1 MNKKITTQSPKKDI
15 QIEFIKNM
23 LTNATD
29 EQVEYFYCF
38 IERKLEIENKS
49 H

>member
-1 MNKKITTQSPKKDI
+1 MNKKLTTLSPKKDI

-29 EQVEYFYCF
+29 EQVEYFYYF
-38 IERKLEIENKS
+38 IQRKLEIENNNR
-49 H
+49 